1 MIKQPKFPANEL
13 DCLFL
18 LAVMLMSHRNNPAK
32 LRQVAKQQ
40 VKNVPRSVRPAF
52 AMIGLSKNPAAVIQ
66 SAIEN
71 F

>member
-1 MIKQPKFPANEL
+1 MKQPTFPANEL

-32 LRQVAKQQ
+32 LRHVAKLQ
-40 VKNVPRSVRPAF
+40 VKNVPRSTRPAF
-52 AMIGLSKNPAAVIQ
+52 AMIALSKNPAAVIQ